1 MGIPGLSSW
10 LTKPENYPDIIIPCE
25 EVAQSASHSVKFD
38 NLYLDMNEIIYLLIG
53 SDSSSPIQKEENEI
67 IQSVFLSID
76 RIFSIVRP
84 QKLLYMALDGVAPLA
99 KMNDLR
105 KGRFLHFKKQENK
118 CFDTNLIKPGTPFMS
133 RLSNCL
139 QDYIR
144 YRMNTDPAW
153 RSIKVILS
161 NANVPGE
168 GEHKIMDYIRQQ
180 RAEPDYD
187 STIYHVVYS
196 ADSDVILLA
205 LTIHTNYF
213 RILRISPSNDTE
225 PQRYEF
231 INLAKLRTNLEND
244 LKVPDIFQWNPERAI
259 DDWIFLCFLAGNDFF
274 PNLPLVEFYRK
285 NMNFLRDIYK
295 ESSGYLTENGQL
307 NINHLK
313 KFLTRVAEKQVEIFE
328 KEDQGHN
335 QANNNQPAF
344 SIDSVKDQ
352 LSRGNPTTIYLGPP
366 RMNPQRAVPISKKE
380 AVKPSSTVPKNSR
393 QRDQRYGEI
402 EQESSEISI
411 NNDSNDSARLEG
423 RSWHKKY
430 YREKF
435 NIDLSVSK
443 EFPTEVAQD
452 YVRGLHWILQ
462 YYFKGVPSWDWYYPH
477 HYAPFACDFSNLKD
491 VSVVFNKTSKPLKP
505 LEQLLAIFPP
515 QYANYLP
522 KQWQK
527 LILDKE
533 SPIIDFYPP
542 DFKIDLNGKREESQG
557 VTLLPFVDK
566 EGLLRALESVY
577 STLTPEEEKRN
588 RHGYDRL
595 FIHTKNPCYK
605 QFSTLYDN
613 NENQITET
621 NPLLISTKL
630 IEGMTG
636 KIWVDNDDTFVRID
650 APIEDPITKKK
661 IKNNQVLSV
670 NYRNLQFH
678 GDFNDIK
685 DCLNEGDQAINTN

>member
-1 MGIPGLSSW
+1 
-10 LTKPENYPDIIIPCE
+10 
-25 EVAQSASHSVKFD
+25 
-38 NLYLDMNEIIYLLIG
+38 MNEIIYLLIG

-84 QKLLYMALDGVAPLA
+84 QKLLYMALDGVAPMA

-133 RLSNCL
+133 KLSNCL

-180 RAEPDYD
+180 RAEQDHD
-187 STIYHVVYS
+187 LNTYHVVYS

-225 PQRYEF
+225 LQRYEF

-259 DDWIFLCFLAGNDFF
+259 DDWVFLCFLAGNDFF
-274 PNLPLVEFYRK
+274 PNLPLIEFYRK

-307 NINHLK
+307 NMNHLK

-352 LSRGNPTTIYLGPP
+352 LSRGNPSTIYLGPP

-380 AVKPSSTVPKNSR
+380 AVKPSSTVPQNSR

-411 NNDSNDSARLEG
+411 NNDSNDSARLG
-423 RSWHKKY
+423 GKSWHKKY

-435 NIDLSVSK
+435 NIDLRASK

-515 QYANYLP
+515 QYAKYLP
-522 KQWQK
+522 KQWQQ

-557 VTLLPFVDK
+557 VTLLPFVNK

-577 STLTPEEEKRN
+577 STLTPEEEKLN

-621 NPLLISTKL
+621 NPLHISTKL
-630 IEGMTG
+630 IEDMTG
-636 KIWVDNDDTFVRID
+636 KIWADNDDTFVRID

-670 NYRNLQFH
+670 NYRNLRFH

-685 DCLNEGDQAINTN
+685 YCLNEGDQAINTN

>member
-25 EVAQSASHSVKFD
+25 EDGQSASRSVKFD

-67 IQSVFLSID
+67 IQSVFVSID

-84 QKLLYMALDGVAPLA
+84 QKLLYMALDGVAPMA

-118 CFDTNLIKPGTPFMS
+118 CFDTNLIKSGTPFMS
-133 RLSNCL
+133 KLSNCL

-187 STIYHVVYS
+187 PATYHVVYS

-213 RILRISPSNDTE
+213 RILRISPSIDTE
-225 PQRYEF
+225 LQRYEF

-259 DDWIFLCFLAGNDFF
+259 DDWVFLCFLAGNDFF
-274 PNLPLVEFYRK
+274 PNLPLIEFYRK

-307 NINHLK
+307 NMNHLK
-313 KFLTRVAEKQVEIFE
+313 KFLTRVAGKQVEIFE

-380 AVKPSSTVPKNSR
+380 AVKPSSILPKNSR

-402 EQESSEISI
+402 EQEPSEVLI
-411 NNDSNDSARLEG
+411 NNDSNDSARLG
-423 RSWHKKY
+423 GKSWHKKY

-435 NIDLSVSK
+435 NIDLSASK

-477 HYAPFACDFSNLKD
+477 HYAPFACDISNLKD

-522 KQWQK
+522 KQWQQ
-527 LILDKE
+527 LMLDKE
-533 SPIIDFYPP
+533 SPIIDFYPS

-557 VTLLPFVDK
+557 VTLLPFVNK
-566 EGLLRALESVY
+566 EDLLQALESVY
-577 STLTPEEEKRN
+577 STLTLEEEKRN

-621 NPLLISTKL
+621 NPFHILTKL
-630 IEGMTG
+630 NEGITG

-670 NYRNLQFH
+670 NYRNLRFH
-678 GDFNDIK
+678 GDCNDIK
-685 DCLNEGDQAINTN
+685 DRLNEGDQAINKN

>member
-25 EVAQSASHSVKFD
+25 EDAQNASHSVKFD

-84 QKLLYMALDGVAPLA
+84 QKLLYMALDGVAPMA

-133 RLSNCL
+133 KLSNCL

-180 RAEPDYD
+180 RAEQDHD
-187 STIYHVVYS
+187 LNTYHVVYS

-225 PQRYEF
+225 LQRYEF

-259 DDWIFLCFLAGNDFF
+259 DDWVFLCFLAGNDFF
-274 PNLPLVEFYRK
+274 PNLPLIEFYRK

-307 NINHLK
+307 NMNHLK

-352 LSRGNPTTIYLGPP
+352 LSRGNPSTIYLGPP

-380 AVKPSSTVPKNSR
+380 AVKPSSTVPQNSR

-411 NNDSNDSARLEG
+411 NNDSNDSARLG
-423 RSWHKKY
+423 GKSWHKKY

-435 NIDLSVSK
+435 NIDLRASK

-515 QYANYLP
+515 QYAKYLP
-522 KQWQK
+522 KQWQQ

-557 VTLLPFVDK
+557 VTLLPFVNK
-566 EGLLRALESVY
+566 EDLLRALESVY

-621 NPLLISTKL
+621 NPLHISTKL
-630 IEGMTG
+630 IEDMTG
-636 KIWVDNDDTFVRID
+636 KIWADNDDTFVRID

-670 NYRNLQFH
+670 NYRNLRFH

-685 DCLNEGDQAINTN
+685 YCLNEGDQAINTN